1 MGVTSKNLFF
11 LKRNLYKK
19 AKLLEIANK
28 KLFQKNLTSKKNSGL
43 NKRRGSVI
51 KPKVT
56 LSAAMTLDG
65 KIATKTGSSE
75 ISGHEDLLRVH
86 RLRKDMDAIMV
97 GINTVLADDPRLTV
111 HKISSKPEDNPIR
124 VVVDS
129 KARTP
134 LNYRIINSEAPT
146 IIAVSSEAPKE
157 RIKALEAEENVEIIN
172 CGDEKVDLECL
183 MEKLSEKGI
192 KTLMLE
198 GGSTLNYSM
207 FQDRLVSEIKLC
219 IAPKIAGGNQAKTL
233 VDGDGV
239 DYMKD
244 AFQLKFKKSFTL
256 EEDLIVE
263 YEVLWIE

>member
-1 MGVTSKNLFF
+1 
-11 LKRNLYKK
+11 
-19 AKLLEIANK
+19 
-28 KLFQKNLTSKKNSGL
+28 
-43 NKRRGSVI
+43 
-51 KPKVT
+51 
-56 LSAAMTLDG
+56 MTLDG

-75 ISGHEDLLRVH
+75 ISGPKDLLRVH
-86 RLRKDMDAIMV
+86 KLRKGMDAIMV

-111 HKISSKPEDNPIR
+111 HKMSSKPDDNPIR

-146 IIAVSSEAPKE
+146 IIAVSTEAPTG
-157 RIKALEAEENVEIIN
+157 RIKSLESVENVEVVI
-172 CGDEKVDLECL
+172 CGNERVDLEFL

-207 FQDRLVSEIKLC
+207 FEAGMVSEVKLC
-219 IAPKIAGGNQAKTL
+219 IAPMIAGGNQAKTL

-244 AFQLKFKKSFTL
+244 AFRLKFKKSYTL
-256 EEDLIVE
+256 GEDLIVE
-263 YEVLWIE
+263 YDVLINESTIKE

>member
-1 MGVTSKNLFF
+1 M
-11 LKRNLYKK
+11 
-19 AKLLEIANK
+19 
-28 KLFQKNLTSKKNSGL
+28 
-43 NKRRGSVI
+43 

-75 ISGHEDLLRVH
+75 ISGPKDLLRVH
-86 RLRKDMDAIMV
+86 KLRKGMDAIMV

-111 HKISSKPEDNPIR
+111 HKMSSKPDDNPIR

-146 IIAVSSEAPKE
+146 IIAVSTEAPTG
-157 RIKALEAEENVEIIN
+157 RIKSLESVENVEVVI
-172 CGDEKVDLECL
+172 CGNERVDLEFL

-207 FQDRLVSEIKLC
+207 FEAGMVSEVKLC
-219 IAPKIAGGNQAKTL
+219 IAPMIAGGNQAKTL

-244 AFQLKFKKSFTL
+244 AFRLKFKKSYTL
-256 EEDLIVE
+256 GEDLIVE
-263 YEVLWIE
+263 YDVLINESTIKE

>member
-1 MGVTSKNLFF
+1 L
-11 LKRNLYKK
+11 
-19 AKLLEIANK
+19 I
-28 KLFQKNLTSKKNSGL
+28 
-43 NKRRGSVI
+43 I

-75 ISGHEDLLRVH
+75 ISGSEDLSRVH
-86 RLRKDMDAIMV
+86 KLRKGMDAIMV

-146 IIAVSSEAPKE
+146 IIAVSTEAPTGRVKS
-157 RIKALEAEENVEIIN
+157 LESVENVEVMI
-172 CGDEKVDLECL
+172 CGDNQVDLECL
-183 MEKLSEKGI
+183 LEKLSEKGI

-207 FQDRLVSEIKLC
+207 FKSDLVSEVKLC
-219 IAPKIAGGNQAKTL
+219 IAPMIAGGNQAKSL

-244 AFQLKFKKSFTL
+244 AFRLKFKKSYTL
-256 EEDLIVE
+256 GDDLIVE
-263 YEVLWIE
+263 YDVI

>member
-1 MGVTSKNLFF
+1 
-11 LKRNLYKK
+11 
-19 AKLLEIANK
+19 
-28 KLFQKNLTSKKNSGL
+28 
-43 NKRRGSVI
+43 
-51 KPKVT
+51 
-56 LSAAMTLDG
+56 MTLDG

-75 ISGHEDLLRVH
+75 ISGPKDLLRVH
-86 RLRKDMDAIMV
+86 KLRKGMDAIMV

-111 HKISSKPEDNPIR
+111 HKMSSKPDDNPIR

-134 LNYRIINSEAPT
+134 LNYRIINSEAPS
-146 IIAVSSEAPKE
+146 IIAVSTEAPTG
-157 RIKALEAEENVEIIN
+157 RIKSLESVENVEVVI
-172 CGDEKVDLECL
+172 CGNERVDLEFL

-207 FQDRLVSEIKLC
+207 FEAGLVSEVKLC
-219 IAPKIAGGNQAKTL
+219 IAPMIAGGNQAKTL

-244 AFQLKFKKSFTL
+244 AFRLKFKKSYTL
-256 EEDLIVE
+256 GEDLIVE
-263 YEVLWIE
+263 YDVLINESTIKE

>member
-1 MGVTSKNLFF
+1 
-11 LKRNLYKK
+11 
-19 AKLLEIANK
+19 
-28 KLFQKNLTSKKNSGL
+28 
-43 NKRRGSVI
+43 
-51 KPKVT
+51 
-56 LSAAMTLDG
+56 MTLDG

-75 ISGHEDLLRVH
+75 ISGPKDLLRVH
-86 RLRKDMDAIMV
+86 KLRKGMDAIMV

-111 HKISSKPEDNPIR
+111 HKMSSKPDDNPIR

-146 IIAVSSEAPKE
+146 IIAVSTEAPTG
-157 RIKALEAEENVEIIN
+157 RIKSLESVENVEVVN
-172 CGDEKVDLECL
+172 CGNERVDLEFL

-207 FQDRLVSEIKLC
+207 FEAGLVSEVKLC
-219 IAPKIAGGNQAKTL
+219 IAPMIAGGNQAKTL

-244 AFQLKFKKSFTL
+244 AFRLKFKKSYTL
-256 EEDLIVE
+256 GEDLIVE
-263 YEVLWIE
+263 YDVLNK

>member
-1 MGVTSKNLFF
+1 
-11 LKRNLYKK
+11 
-19 AKLLEIANK
+19 
-28 KLFQKNLTSKKNSGL
+28 
-43 NKRRGSVI
+43 
-51 KPKVT
+51 
-56 LSAAMTLDG
+56 MTLDG

-75 ISGHEDLLRVH
+75 ISGPKDLLRVH
-86 RLRKDMDAIMV
+86 KLRKGMDAIMV

-111 HKISSKPEDNPIR
+111 HKMSSKPDDNPIR

-146 IIAVSSEAPKE
+146 IIAVSTEAPTG
-157 RIKALEAEENVEIIN
+157 RIKSLESVENVEVVI
-172 CGDEKVDLECL
+172 CGNERVDLEFL

-207 FQDRLVSEIKLC
+207 FEAGLVSEVKLC
-219 IAPKIAGGNQAKTL
+219 IAPMIAGGNQAKTL

-244 AFQLKFKKSFTL
+244 AFRLKFKKSYTL
-256 EEDLIVE
+256 GEDLIVE
-263 YEVLWIE
+263 YDVLINESTIKE

>member
-1 MGVTSKNLFF
+1 
-11 LKRNLYKK
+11 
-19 AKLLEIANK
+19 
-28 KLFQKNLTSKKNSGL
+28 
-43 NKRRGSVI
+43 
-51 KPKVT
+51 
-56 LSAAMTLDG
+56 MTLDG

-75 ISGHEDLLRVH
+75 ISGPKDLLRVH
-86 RLRKDMDAIMV
+86 KLRKGMDAIMV

-111 HKISSKPEDNPIR
+111 HKMSSKPDDNPIR

-146 IIAVSSEAPKE
+146 IIAVSTEAPTG
-157 RIKALEAEENVEIIN
+157 RIKSLESVKNVEVVI
-172 CGDEKVDLECL
+172 CGNERVDLEFL

-207 FQDRLVSEIKLC
+207 FEAGMVSEVKLC
-219 IAPKIAGGNQAKTL
+219 IAPMIAGGNQAKTL

-244 AFQLKFKKSFTL
+244 AFRLKFKKSYTL
-256 EEDLIVE
+256 GEDLIVE
-263 YEVLWIE
+263 YDVLINESTIKE